1 MLLFYYFV
9 KAHLALVVSSLM
21 R

>member
-1 MLLFYYFV
+1 MPLFYYFV
-9 KAHLALVVSSLM
+9 CVDLALVVSSLM

>member
-1 MLLFYYFV
+1 MLLFCYFV
-9 KAHLALVVSSLM
+9 SALLMLVVSSLM